1 MKNSQLKW
9 VILIGLSFVWG
20 SSFILMKLAMK
31 DLSPTQVGAFRMI
44 FSAVFLLIIGFHKLK
59 LINKKQWK
67 ILLLLSI
74 VGTFIPIFLFT
85 FAIRQIDSSIVA
97 ILNSFTPLNT
107 LLFGYLFFQF
117 LFTKRQVVGIF
128 IGIIGTVL
136 LVGNSASV
144 NPDDNYWYALL
155 VLAATIGYAV
165 NVNMI
170 KKYLSDLDPTAI
182 AVGNFAWVLVP
193 SLIVLYYTGFFGLD
207 YTSSPIMLSMGYTL
221 LLSIFGTA
229 LAMIIFN
236 KMVQIATPIFASSVT
251 YTIPIVALL
260 WGIWDGEQI
269 TLSQLFAGAVILFGV
284 YVVNS
289 GKVLRS

>member
-1 MKNSQLKW
+1 
-9 VILIGLSFVWG
+9 
-20 SSFILMKLAMK
+20 
-31 DLSPTQVGAFRMI
+31 
-44 FSAVFLLIIGFHKLK
+44 
-59 LINKKQWK
+59 
-67 ILLLLSI
+67 
-74 VGTFIPIFLFT
+74 
-85 FAIRQIDSSIVA
+85 
-97 ILNSFTPLNT
+97 
-107 LLFGYLFFQF
+107 LFGYLFFQF

-144 NPDDNYWYALL
+144 NPNDNYWYALL

-193 SLIVLYYTGFFGLD
+193 SLIVLYFTGFFGLD

-289 GKVLRS
+289 GKVLRSEEKGER